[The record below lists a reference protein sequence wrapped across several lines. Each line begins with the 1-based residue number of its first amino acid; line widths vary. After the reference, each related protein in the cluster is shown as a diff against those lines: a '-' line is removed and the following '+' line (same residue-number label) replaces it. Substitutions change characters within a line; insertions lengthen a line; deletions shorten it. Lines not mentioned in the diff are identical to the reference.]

1 MQLLLYVSN
10 ALNFLMIGVVKTN
23 PQVVPQTFNPL
34 DFEVQNLTVNSQECD
49 IKTQDQ

>member
-1 MQLLLYVSN
+1 MLLYVSHT
-10 ALNFLMIGVVKTN
+10 LTILMTVVVKTN
-23 PQVVPQTFNPL
+23 TKVVPQTFHPL